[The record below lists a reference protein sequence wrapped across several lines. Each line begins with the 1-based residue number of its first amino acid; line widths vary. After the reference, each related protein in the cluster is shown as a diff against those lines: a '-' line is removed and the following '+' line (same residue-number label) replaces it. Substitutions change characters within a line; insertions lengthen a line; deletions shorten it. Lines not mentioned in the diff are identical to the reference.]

1 VSLVTSELLFAVAS
15 YVFVMSATPGPNNV
29 MLLASGVNFGFRR
42 TIPHMIG
49 ISFGCVFM
57 LLVVGLGV
65 GQLLQS
71 SPRLYN
77 GLKIASAIYMLWL
90 AWAIANSGPMT
101 VAEGTEAAKPMTVLQ
116 AAMFQWIN
124 PKAWV
129 MALTATS
136 TFTVPENYLPSLL
149 IVGLVFGLVN
159 APTIATWTGFGVAL
173 RRLLQN
179 PRNLRTFNVAM
190 ALLLVASMVPG
201 LVDMLPI

>member
-1 VSLVTSELLFAVAS
+1 VWPVTLEFVIAAIS
-15 YVFVMSATPGPNNV
+15 YAFVMSATPGPNNV
-29 MLLASGVNFGFRR
+29 MLLASGVNYGFRR

-49 ISFGCVFM
+49 ISCGVVLM

-77 GLKIASAIYMLWL
+77 GLKIASAMYLLWL

-101 VAEGTEAAKPMTVLQ
+101 VAEGADGAKPLTAIQ

-129 MALTATS
+129 MAVTATS
-136 TFTVPENYLPSLL
+136 TFTIPDNYFPSLL
-149 IVGLVFGLVN
+149 VVGFIFGLVN
-159 APTIATWTGFGVAL
+159 PPTIAAWTGFGVAL
-173 RRLLQN
+173 RQYLQN
-179 PRNLRTFNVAM
+179 PRFLRAFNVAM
-190 ALLLVASMVPG
+190 ALLLIASMAPS
-201 LVDMLPI
+201 LVDMMPM